1 MPLSPHCNPLS
12 ASLEQPRCFPQQA
25 TRFLASFAAMVSTVN
40 SRGIP
45 GRETVGGYDIH
56 HNHARQATLHTAL
69 CSCAPPIFLHRF
81 RAGGRTRAAA
91 PHRIAGFILH
101 RRASINRV
109 DVIGAPR
116 IQVSTAGG
124 SVLHAIEARPRAL
137 TSSIHPKLGV
147 RSKHQRL
154 HRYALLRIFR
164 PVLGI
169 VCAD

>member
-1 MPLSPHCNPLS
+1 MPLSPHCNPQS
-12 ASLEQPRCFPQQA
+12 ASKEQPRCFPQQA
-25 TRFLASFAAMVSTVN
+25 KRFLASFAAMVSTVN
-40 SRGIP
+40 SRSSP
-45 GRETVGGYDIH
+45 GRESTGGYDIH
-56 HNHARQATLHTAL
+56 HDHARQATLHTAF
-69 CSCAPPIFLHRF
+69 CSCAPPIFPPAEP
-81 RAGGRTRAAA
+81 AGGRTRAFT
-91 PHRIAGFILH
+91 PHRNTGFILH
-101 RRASINRV
+101 RRASINQN
-109 DVIGAPR
+109 DAIGAPR

>member
-1 MPLSPHCNPLS
+1 MFSTAGNTILSLFCRYGFNR
-12 ASLEQPRCFPQQA
+12 QFPRF
-25 TRFLASFAAMVSTVN
+25 
-40 SRGIP
+40 P
-45 GRETVGGYDIH
+45 GRENAGGYDIH
-56 HNHARQATLHTAL
+56 HNHARQATLHTAF
-69 CSCAPPIFLHRF
+69 CSCAPPIFLPRF
-81 RAGGRTRAAA
+81 RAGGRTRAVA

-109 DVIGAPR
+109 DIIGAPR
-116 IQVSTAGG
+116 MQVSTAGG
-124 SVLHAIEARPRAL
+124 SVLHAIEARPQAL

>member
-1 MPLSPHCNPLS
+1 MFSTAGNTILSLFCSHGFNR
-12 ASLEQPRCFPQQA
+12 QFPRC
-25 TRFLASFAAMVSTVN
+25 
-40 SRGIP
+40 P
-45 GRETVGGYDIH
+45 GREAVGGYDIH
-56 HNHARQATLHTAL
+56 HNHARQATLHTAF
-69 CSCAPPIFLHRF
+69 CSCAPPIFPPRF
-81 RAGGRTRAAA
+81 RAGGRTRAVA
-91 PHRIAGFILH
+91 PHRIAGFILY
-101 RRASINRV
+101 RTASINRV
-109 DVIGAPR
+109 DIIGAPR

>member
-1 MPLSPHCNPLS
+1 MPLSPHCNPQS
-12 ASLEQPRCFPQQA
+12 ASYEQPRCFPLQA

-40 SRGIP
+40 SRGFLAGKPRADTISTITTQ
-45 GRETVGGYDIH
+45 GRLHCTQRFA
-56 HNHARQATLHTAL
+56 HARRPF
-69 CSCAPPIFLHRF
+69 SCLFE
-81 RAGGRTRAAA
+81 AGGRTRAVA

-109 DVIGAPR
+109 DIIGAPR